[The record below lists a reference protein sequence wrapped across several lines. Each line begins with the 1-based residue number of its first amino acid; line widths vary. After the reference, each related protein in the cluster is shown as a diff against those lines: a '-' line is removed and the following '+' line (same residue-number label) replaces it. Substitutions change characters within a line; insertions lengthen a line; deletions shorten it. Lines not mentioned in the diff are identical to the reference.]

1 MTARVLKDAAHKKPH
16 VEGGGG
22 EGGGSKS
29 SKATEYP
36 VVTKTD
42 CQK

>member
-16 VEGGGG
+16 VEGG
-22 EGGGSKS
+22 GGGSKS